1 MLSPRALILR
11 APGTNCDHE
20 TAFAFERAGAIARR
34 LHVRALAEKPAVL
47 DDYQIFC
54 IPGGFSYGDDIA
66 SGRILALQLRTFLS
80 DALERF
86 RDKGGVILGICNGF
100 QVLLQTS
107 LLLHD
112 AQVGP
117 LATLAANTSGKFIDR
132 WVHLDVRPSNCVFL
146 KGLSRLELPVAHA
159 EGRFRT
165 RSPETLSALEAAGL
179 LPIRY
184 GLDAG
189 GGSSNPN
196 GSEADVAGVCDQS
209 GRVLGLMPHPE
220 RFLDAL
226 QHPALAGTS
235 EVRLRKGAGLALF
248 TNAVQAVS

>member
-20 TAFAFERAGAIARR
+20 TAYAFERAGAIARR
-34 LHVRALAEKPAVL
+34 VHVAALTAKPAML
-47 DDYQIFC
+47 DEFQIFC

-80 DALERF
+80 EALERF
-86 RDKGGVILGICNGF
+86 RDRGGLILGICNGF

-112 AQVGP
+112 QTTGP
-117 LATLAANTSGKFIDR
+117 LATLAANTSGRFIDR
-132 WVHLDVRPSNCVFL
+132 WVPLDVRPSRCVFFE
-146 KGLSRLELPVAHA
+146 GLSRLELPVAHA
-159 EGRFRT
+159 EGRFRS
-165 RSPETLSALEAAGL
+165 RSPETLDALEASGQL
-179 LPIRY
+179 VLRY
-184 GLDAG
+184 GTNAAG
-189 GGSSNPN
+189 EPSNPN
-196 GSEADVAGVCDQS
+196 GSQANVAGVCDES

-226 QHPALAGTS
+226 QHPALAGTA
-235 EVRLRKGAGLALF
+235 EARGRNGVGLALF
-248 TNAVQAVS
+248 TNAVKAVS

>member
-20 TAFAFERAGAIARR
+20 TAYAFERAGAIARR
-34 LHVRALAEKPAVL
+34 VHVAALTAKPAML
-47 DDYQIFC
+47 DEFQIFC

-80 DALERF
+80 EALERF
-86 RDKGGVILGICNGF
+86 RDRGGLILGICNGF

-112 AQVGP
+112 QTTGP
-117 LATLAANTSGKFIDR
+117 LATLAANTSGRFIDR
-132 WVHLDVRPSNCVFL
+132 WVPLDVRPSRCVFFE
-146 KGLSRLELPVAHA
+146 GLSRLELPVAHA
-159 EGRFRT
+159 EGRFRS
-165 RSPETLSALEAAGL
+165 RSPETLDALEASGQL
-179 LPIRY
+179 VLRY
-184 GLDAG
+184 GTNAAG
-189 GGSSNPN
+189 EPSNPN
-196 GSEADVAGVCDQS
+196 GSEANVAGVCDES

-226 QHPALAGTS
+226 QHPALAGTA
-235 EVRLRKGAGLALF
+235 EARGRNGVGLALF
-248 TNAVQAVS
+248 TNAVKTVS

>member
-20 TAFAFERAGAIARR
+20 TAYAFERAGAIARR
-34 LHVRALAEKPAVL
+34 VHVAALTDKPAML
-47 DDYQIFC
+47 DEFQIFC

-80 DALERF
+80 EALERF
-86 RDKGGVILGICNGF
+86 RDRGGLILGICNGF

-112 AQVGP
+112 PTTGP
-117 LATLAANTSGKFIDR
+117 LATLAANTSGRFIDR
-132 WVHLDVRPSNCVFL
+132 WVPLDVRPSRCVFFE
-146 KGLSRLELPVAHA
+146 GLSRLELPVAHA
-159 EGRFRT
+159 EGRFRS
-165 RSPETLSALEAAGL
+165 RSPATLDALEASGQL
-179 LPIRY
+179 VLRY
-184 GLDAG
+184 GTNAAG
-189 GGSSNPN
+189 EPSNPN
-196 GSEADVAGVCDQS
+196 GSQANVAGVCDES

-226 QHPALAGTS
+226 QHPALAGTA
-235 EVRLRKGAGLALF
+235 EARGRNGVGLALF
-248 TNAVQAVS
+248 TNAVKAVS